1 MSSRKEHN
9 LSAVRL
15 PVRRGLHK
23 DLWDG
28 SMDLF
33 ESWAPILLC
42 PKIGLRVS
50 ASGQRRL
57 ALEHL
62 GSQDAIRYIVGFWGQ
77 TVAAVDVS
85 DCPLDRSPASAS
97 RKETHQ
103 PPPAGCNS
111 HTKGFT

>member
-23 DLWDG
+23 DLWEEENPVGD
-28 SMDLF
+28 
-33 ESWAPILLC
+33 W
-42 PKIGLRVS
+42 
-50 ASGQRRL
+50 
-57 ALEHL
+57 
-62 GSQDAIRYIVGFWGQ
+62 SQDAIRYIVGFWGQ